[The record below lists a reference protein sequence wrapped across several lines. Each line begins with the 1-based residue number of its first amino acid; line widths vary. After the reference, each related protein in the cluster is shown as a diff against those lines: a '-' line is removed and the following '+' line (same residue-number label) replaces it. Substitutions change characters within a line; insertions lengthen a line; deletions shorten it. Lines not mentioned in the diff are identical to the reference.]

1 ANTRSRHIPGF
12 RAIEG
17 VEIAAVANRT
27 EESTRRV
34 AEEYSIP
41 KTYGSWQELVA
52 DPDLDAVMIGTWP
65 SLHAEI
71 TVAALEAGR
80 HVLTEARMARSLA
93 EAKRMAA
100 AAEARPELITQIV
113 PSPFGLEEDAYLK
126 ELIGGGFLGELRE
139 VVLISATDLFHDRS
153 APLHW
158 RQEEEISGRNVLSL
172 GILHETLLRWVPPPV
187 WVMAQH
193 AMFQTDFAPSPHT
206 GHTEATVPDSVQI
219 LTRLEGGARGL
230 YHLSGQTLFGP
241 GHQIHL
247 YGSRG
252 TIRFELAPE
261 KKLLIGQEGD
271 EKLREVKIPAE
282 QQGGWRVEEEFIGAI
297 RGEEQVQFTDFA
309 TGLKYMEFT
318 EAVAISAESQQ
329 AVVLPMP

>member
-1 ANTRSRHIPGF
+1 MAGQQIRLGIVGAGANTRSRHIPGF

-158 RQEEEISGRNVLSL
+158 RQEEPNTMRIGYRDKPTEIWHAGANRTYLDADILAIQRTPGGHPEGYLEAFANIYRAFGESLRCESSG
-172 GILHETLLRWVPPPV
+172 GGET
-187 WVMAQH
+187 
-193 AMFQTDFAPSPHT
+193 
-206 GHTEATVPDSVQI
+206 G
-219 LTRLEGGARGL
+219 
-230 YHLSGQTLFGP
+230 
-241 GHQIHL
+241 
-247 YGSRG
+247 
-252 TIRFELAPE
+252 
-261 KKLLIGQEGD
+261 
-271 EKLREVKIPAE
+271 
-282 QQGGWRVEEEFIGAI
+282 
-297 RGEEQVQFTDFA
+297 FA
-309 TGLKYMEFT
+309 TLEDTLAGMRFLD
-318 EAVAISAESQQ
+318 AALESSRKN
-329 AVVLPMP
+329 AAWVKL